1 MAAFRVFLI
10 ALGLTAPV
18 WALSANSA
26 YACSCGADLESLV
39 NRSAI
44 IVIGTPVDTAIIDSS
59 VGTGYQALTETS
71 VDVQTYVKGSGPGV
85 LLLRSVA
92 MTDQD
97 KGGLTVVVPG
107 LGPTCGYAPDLNI
120 RHLFFATE
128 EVNGVYPTGGC
139 QGNIAFLPGSTF
151 ADERLEAVRQL
162 LEESTIV
169 DLPDTGTGSGNT
181 DGFLGWQVTAAAGV
195 LLAAS
200 ASAVL
205 VAVVRRRRPS

>member
-10 ALGLTAPV
+10 ALALTAPV
-18 WALSANSA
+18 WALSAIPA
-26 YACSCGADLESLV
+26 HACSCGADLESLV

-71 VDVQTYVKGSGPGV
+71 VDVQTYVKGSGPDV

-128 EVNGVYPTGGC
+128 VENGVYRTGGC
-139 QGNIAFLPGSTF
+139 QGNIAFLPGNTF
-151 ADERLEAVRQL
+151 ADERLETVRQV

-169 DLPDTGTGSGNT
+169 DLPDTGTGRGDP
-181 DGFLGWQVTAAAGV
+181 DGSLGWQVTAAAGL

-200 ASAVL
+200 ASVIFA
-205 VAVVRRRRPS
+205 ASRRRV